1 MRWKLTKSNK
11 PSVKKAVTCLPEKNN
26 ELLTPNSTV
35 NGDVDVEGEASVP
48 GRDPDFGTSTSI
60 KTFYEGKGS
69 GNGHYNWVETPPKQT
84 NPKVVK
90 TNNRSAI
97 KIYKVCSKFL
107 RRCTCLGLAGCRCFL
122 PFHAPK

>member
-1 MRWKLTKSNK
+1 MNWKRSRLSARVTAAAD
-11 PSVKKAVTCLPEKNN
+11 PQKKD
-26 ELLTPNSTV
+26 ELLTPDSTIDENIEDAATV
-35 NGDVDVEGEASVP
+35 L

-69 GNGHYNWVETPPKQT
+69 GSGHYNWVETPPKQT

-97 KIYKVCSKFL
+97 KIYKVSHFIFL
-107 RRCTCLGLAGCRCFL
+107 HLFFG
-122 PFHAPK
+122 